1 MITMKA
7 IEYQIEAI
15 TNLHVGSGEA
25 NFGVVDRLVQKD
37 AATGFPNINAS
48 GIKGALRELFD
59 SQGQQSQMID
69 EQKGKNWTKMIFG
82 SEPNDPNSREAGLFR
97 FFDAYLLGMPVR
109 SDKTPFLMGS
119 CPRLIQDYI
128 RFSDL
133 FGCSLDESLTT
144 TIKGLLKQVLNKKDD
159 ERPLVF
165 TDEYEGAFIEDFEK
179 GAKYF
184 QVNDELIAAKDW
196 LATLLGGPVAMFSDQ
211 AFMRLCDEDHLPV
224 MARNNLTE
232 NQRNLWFEQ
241 VLPRFSRLY
250 FFVMMPT
257 ESSKSNEKIN
267 MDDLEVFFNNRLNQ
281 AGVVQLGANATVG
294 YGYCTF
300 TKKLI

>member
-1 MITMKA
+1 MKA

-25 NFGVVDRLVQKD
+25 NFGVVDKLVQKD

-48 GIKGALRELFD
+48 GIKGALRELLD
-59 SQGQQSQMID
+59 VQVQHSQMTVEEKKKEKKRI
-69 EQKGKNWTKMIFG
+69 EVIFG
-82 SEPNDPNSREAGLFR
+82 SKPNDPDSREAGLFR

-109 SDKTPFLMGS
+109 SDKTPFLMGT

-128 RFSDL
+128 RFCRL
-133 FGCSLDESLTT
+133 FGHSLDEKMIDTAEH
-144 TIKGLLKQVLNKKDD
+144 LLNQVEDSNKEDE

-165 TDEYEGAFIEDFEK
+165 TNEYEGTLIEDFEK
-179 GAKYF
+179 GARYF
-184 QVNDELIAAKDW
+184 QIDKEQTATIDW
-196 LATLLGGPVAMFSDQ
+196 LVTLLGGPMVLFTDQ
-211 AFMRLCDEDHLPV
+211 TFMRLCDEDHLPV

-232 NQRNLWFEQ
+232 KHRNLWYEQ

-250 FFVMMPT
+250 FFVMMT
-257 ESSKSNEKIN
+257 DSSKPNEKAA
-267 MDDLEVFFNNRLNQ
+267 MSELEDFFKNRLNQ
-281 AGVVQLGANATVG
+281 AGVIQLGANATVG

-300 TKKLI
+300 TKKN